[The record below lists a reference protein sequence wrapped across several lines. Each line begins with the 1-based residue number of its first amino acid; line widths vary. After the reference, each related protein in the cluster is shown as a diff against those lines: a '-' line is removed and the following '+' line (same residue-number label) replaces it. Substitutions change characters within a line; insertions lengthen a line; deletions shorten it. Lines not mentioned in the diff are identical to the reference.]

1 MLVQQK
7 IHEKFYQNPTDYYKL
22 ILPANKIDLNV
33 NRIKRNLKF
42 IFLPSAWLA
51 KIYLVRSAEA
61 TKSMT
66 KWLQHKFFIPDNWC
80 IWTSADFTDE
90 LAHVIK
96 WFSNFQL
103 KVR

>member
-42 IFLPSAWLA
+42 IFLPSA
-51 KIYLVRSAEA
+51 
-61 TKSMT
+61 
-66 KWLQHKFFIPDNWC
+66 
-80 IWTSADFTDE
+80 
-90 LAHVIK
+90 
-96 WFSNFQL
+96 
-103 KVR
+103 